1 MTVTATAT
9 RPTHRDRVGSPPSRA
24 TDPVLTTTPARSP
37 RSRSTARIAIGVL
50 VVSLSALG
58 AAVLFS
64 SAADRVAVLGVAR
77 DVPVGQKITEADLRE
92 VSIAGGSGLQSVP
105 ADDAATVVGRTAS
118 VHLIGGSLLNPGQL
132 ADGPSLPDGT
142 VIAGAV
148 LKGGQY
154 PVGLSIGDTVDVIE
168 TTSPDASGVGEPVV
182 RGRATVMDIAEPDD
196 GQSQLLVSLAVQSD
210 SATAVSSAGAAGRIS
225 LVVTAP

>member
-1 MTVTATAT
+1 MTATAT
-9 RPTHRDRVGSPPSRA
+9 RPTHRETVGSPPGRA
-24 TDPVLTTTPARSP
+24 TALGTPTTPARSP

-50 VVSLSALG
+50 VVALSALG

-64 SAADRVAVLGVAR
+64 SAADRVTVIGVAR
-77 DVPVGQKITEADLRE
+77 DVPIGQKITEEDLRE
-92 VSIAGGSGLQSVP
+92 VSIAGGSGLQSIP
-105 ADDAATVVGRTAS
+105 ADDAATVIGRTAS
-118 VHLIGGSLLNPGQL
+118 VQLIGGSLLNPGQL
-132 ADGPSLPDGT
+132 ADGPSLPEGT

-154 PVGLSIGDTVDVIE
+154 PVGLSIGDTVDVVE

-182 RGRATVMDIAEPDD
+182 RGRATVTDIAEPDD
-196 GQSQLLVSLAVQSD
+196 GQSQLLVSLAVPSD
-210 SATAVSSAGAAGRIS
+210 AATAVSSAGAAGRIS

>member
-1 MTVTATAT
+1 MTATAT

-24 TDPVLTTTPARSP
+24 TAPGTTTTPARSP

-50 VVSLSALG
+50 VVALSALG

-64 SAADRVAVLGVAR
+64 SAADRVTVIGVAR

-92 VSIAGGSGLQSVP
+92 VSIAGGSGLQSVL

-118 VHLIGGSLLNPGQL
+118 VQLIGGSLLNPGQL

-182 RGRATVMDIAEPDD
+182 RGRATVTDIAEPDD
-196 GQSQLLVSLAVQSD
+196 GQSQLLVSLAVPSD
-210 SATAVSSAGAAGRIS
+210 AATAVSSAGAAGRIS

>member
-1 MTVTATAT
+1 MTATAT
-9 RPTHRDRVGSPPSRA
+9 RPTHRETVGSPPGPA
-24 TDPVLTTTPARSP
+24 TALGTPTTPARSP

-50 VVSLSALG
+50 VVALSALG

-64 SAADRVAVLGVAR
+64 SAADRVTVIGVVG
-77 DVPVGQKITEADLRE
+77 DVPIGQKITEEDLRE
-92 VSIAGGSGLQSVP
+92 VSIAGGSGLQSIP
-105 ADDAATVVGRTAS
+105 ADDAATVIGRTAS

-154 PVGLSIGDTVDVIE
+154 PVGLSIGDTVDVVE
-168 TTSPDASGVGEPVV
+168 TTSPDASGVGEPIV
-182 RGRATVMDIAEPDD
+182 RGRATVTDIAEPDD
-196 GQSQLLVSLAVQSD
+196 GQGQLLVSLAVSSD
-210 SATAVSSAGAAGRIS
+210 AATAVSSAGAAGRIS

>member
-1 MTVTATAT
+1 MTATAT
-9 RPTHRDRVGSPPSRA
+9 RPAHRDRVSSPSNRA
-24 TDPVLTTTPARSP
+24 IDPVLTTTPARSP

-64 SAADRVAVLGVAR
+64 SAADRVTVIGVAR
-77 DVPVGQKITEADLRE
+77 DVPIGQKITEEDLRE
-92 VSIAGGSGLQSVP
+92 VSIAGGSGLQSIP
-105 ADDAATVVGRTAS
+105 ADDAATVIGRTAS
-118 VHLIGGSLLNPGQL
+118 VQLIGGSLLNPRQL

-154 PVGLSIGDTVDVIE
+154 PVGLSIGDMVDVIE

-182 RGRATVMDIAEPDD
+182 RGQATVTDIAEPDD
-196 GQSQLLVSLAVQSD
+196 GQSQLLVSLAVPSD

-225 LVVTAP
+225 VVVTAP

>member
-9 RPTHRDRVGSPPSRA
+9 RPTPRETVGSPPGRA
-24 TDPVLTTTPARSP
+24 TALGTPTTPARSP
-37 RSRSTARIAIGVL
+37 RTRSTARIAIGVL
-50 VVSLSALG
+50 VVALSALG

-64 SAADRVAVLGVAR
+64 SAADRVTVIGVAR
-77 DVPVGQKITEADLRE
+77 DVPIGQKITEEDLRE
-92 VSIAGGSGLQSVP
+92 VSIAGGSGLQSIP
-105 ADDAATVVGRTAS
+105 ADDAATVIGRTAS
-118 VHLIGGSLLNPGQL
+118 VQLIGGSLLNPGQL
-132 ADGPSLPDGT
+132 ANGPSLPEGT

-154 PVGLSIGDTVDVIE
+154 PVGLSIGDTVDVVE

-182 RGRATVMDIAEPDD
+182 RGRATVTDIAEPDD
-196 GQSQLLVSLAVQSD
+196 GQSQLLVSLAVPSD
-210 SATAVSSAGAAGRIS
+210 AATAVSSAGAAGRIS

>member
-1 MTVTATAT
+1 MTATAT
-9 RPTHRDRVGSPPSRA
+9 RPTHRERVGSPPSRTA
-24 TDPVLTTTPARSP
+24 DPGTSTTPARSP

-64 SAADRVAVLGVAR
+64 SAAERVTVIGVAR
-77 DVPVGQKITEADLRE
+77 DVPIGQKITEADLRE

-118 VHLIGGSLLNPGQL
+118 VQLIGGSLLSPRQL

-196 GQSQLLVSLAVQSD
+196 GQSQLLVSLAVPSD

-225 LVVTAP
+225 VVVTAP

>member
-9 RPTHRDRVGSPPSRA
+9 RPTHRETVGSPPGRA
-24 TDPVLTTTPARSP
+24 TALGTTTAPPRSP

-50 VVSLSALG
+50 VIALSALG

-64 SAADRVAVLGVAR
+64 SAADRVTVIGVAR
-77 DVPVGQKITEADLRE
+77 DVPIGQKITEEDLRE
-92 VSIAGGSGLQSVP
+92 VSIAGGSGLQSIP
-105 ADDAATVVGRTAS
+105 ADDAATVIGRTAS
-118 VHLIGGSLLNPGQL
+118 VQLIGGSLLNPGQL
-132 ADGPSLPDGT
+132 ADGPSLPEGT

-154 PVGLSIGDTVDVIE
+154 PVGLSIGDTVDVVE

-182 RGRATVMDIAEPDD
+182 RGRATVTDIAEPDD
-196 GQSQLLVSLAVQSD
+196 GQSQLLVSLAVPSD
-210 SATAVSSAGAAGRIS
+210 AATAVSSAGAAGRIS

>member
-9 RPTHRDRVGSPPSRA
+9 RPTHRDRVSSPPSRA
-24 TDPVLTTTPARSP
+24 TDPGTSTTPARSP

-64 SAADRVAVLGVAR
+64 SAADRVTVIGVAR

-118 VHLIGGSLLNPGQL
+118 VQLIGGSLLNPRQL

-168 TTSPDASGVGEPVV
+168 TTSPDASGVGAPVV

>member
-9 RPTHRDRVGSPPSRA
+9 RPTHRETVGSPPGRA
-24 TDPVLTTTPARSP
+24 TALGTPTNPARSP

-50 VVSLSALG
+50 VIALSALG

-64 SAADRVAVLGVAR
+64 SAADRVTVIGVAR
-77 DVPVGQKITEADLRE
+77 DVPIGQKITEEDLRE
-92 VSIAGGSGLQSVP
+92 VSIAGGSGLQSIP
-105 ADDAATVVGRTAS
+105 ADDAATVIGRTAS
-118 VHLIGGSLLNPGQL
+118 VQLIGGSLLNPGQL
-132 ADGPSLPDGT
+132 ADGPSLPEGT

-154 PVGLSIGDTVDVIE
+154 PVGLSIGDTVDVVE

-182 RGRATVMDIAEPDD
+182 RGRATVTDIAEPDD
-196 GQSQLLVSLAVQSD
+196 GQSQLLVSLAVPSD
-210 SATAVSSAGAAGRIS
+210 AATAVSSAGAAGRIS